1 MNKELISELR
11 KKAKVDPKEIVKA
24 LADTNDGKVVEHW
37 LDQFAE
43 LIVRECTRIIANQAW
58 ESRTAGANGDWTEYN
73 ILSRVAGQIK
83 EHFGV
88 EE

>member
-1 MNKELISELR
+1 MNERIRELELQ
-11 KKAKVDPKEIVKA
+11 AADGTVDPNGPFTAEEFNNFTKK
-24 LADTNDGKVVEHW
+24 
-37 LDQFAE
+37 FAE

-73 ILSRVAGQIK
+73 TLSRVAGQIK

>member
-1 MNKELISELR
+1 MNERIKQITGQVL
-11 KKAKVDPKEIVKA
+11 DEIVP
-24 LADTNDGKVVEHW
+24 DTWTTLGYDKIK
-37 LDQFAE
+37 QIQYRTAE

-58 ESRTAGANGDWTEYN
+58 ESRASGANGDWTEYN
-73 ILSRVAGQIK
+73 TLSRVAGQIK

>member
-1 MNKELISELR
+1 MMNERIKELAEQCTSWSEGSTWTSR
-11 KKAKVDPKEIVKA
+11 EVFDKEK
-24 LADTNDGKVVEHW
+24 
-37 LDQFAE
+37 FAE

-58 ESRTAGANGDWTEYN
+58 ESRTAGANGDWAEYN
-73 ILSRVAGQIK
+73 ALSRVAGQIK

>member
-1 MNKELISELR
+1 MNERIKEFRFLAAEYTNE
-11 KKAKVDPKEIVKA
+11 KKPLGLTKWNEVRDMK
-24 LADTNDGKVVEHW
+24 
-37 LDQFAE
+37 FAE
-43 LIVRECTRIIANQAW
+43 LIVRECTHIIANQAW

-73 ILSRVAGQIK
+73 TLSRVAGQIK

>member
-1 MNKELISELR
+1 MMNERIKELAEQCTSWSEGSTWTSR
-11 KKAKVDPKEIVKA
+11 EVFDKEK
-24 LADTNDGKVVEHW
+24 
-37 LDQFAE
+37 FAE
-43 LIVRECTRIIANQAW
+43 LIVQECTRIIANQAW

-73 ILSRVAGQIK
+73 TLSRVAGQIK